1 LLYRPHCGAAKVRNW
16 RYGRSV
22 QKLRLDIWSD
32 IACPWCYIGKRH
44 LEQAL
49 ETFEH
54 KDEVEVVW
62 RAYELDPTAPKLRK
76 DVTSNVERL
85 AKKYRVTEAD
95 AVKMM
100 DRVIGAGE
108 AAGLDLKLKDSK
120 SGNTFDA
127 HRMLHWAL
135 EQGKQDALKERMMR
149 AYQTESAIISD
160 HDVLVN
166 LAVDVGLD
174 ETEARAVV
182 DSDRFTAEVRA
193 DEALAK
199 ELGIT
204 GVPFF
209 VLANKIGVSGA
220 QPVETMKLVLQKA
233 WAERPQLE
241 TSQHPRQCAP
251 DGDC

>member
-1 LLYRPHCGAAKVRNW
+1 
-16 RYGRSV
+16 V

-49 ETFEH
+49 ASFEH
-54 KDEVEVVW
+54 KDDVEIVW
-62 RAYELDPTAPKLRK
+62 RAFELDPSAPKQRS
-76 DVTSNVERL
+76 DSGSNVERL
-85 AKKYRVTEAD
+85 AKKYRVPEAQ
-95 AVKMM
+95 AQLMV
-100 DRVIGAGE
+100 DRVIGAG
-108 AAGLDLKLKDSK
+108 ATAGLDLKLHDTK

-135 EQGKQDALKERMMR
+135 EHGKQDALKERIMR
-149 AYQTESAIISD
+149 AYMTEGALISD
-160 HDVLVN
+160 PDVLVA
-166 LAVDVGLD
+166 LAKEVGLD
-174 ETEARAVV
+174 EAEARAVV
-182 DSDRFTAEVRA
+182 ESDRYTADVRG
-193 DEALAK
+193 DEQLAR

-220 QPVETMKLVLQKA
+220 QPVETLKQALAKA

-241 TSQHPRQCAP
+241 HFAEGAACGP
-251 DGDC
+251 DGCD